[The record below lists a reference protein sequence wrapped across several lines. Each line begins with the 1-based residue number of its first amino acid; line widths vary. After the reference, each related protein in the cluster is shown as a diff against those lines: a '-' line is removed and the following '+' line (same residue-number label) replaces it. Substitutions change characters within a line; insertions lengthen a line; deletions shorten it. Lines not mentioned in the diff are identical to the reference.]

1 MINSMEI
8 MIKSYILKCVR
19 LGVGG
24 KCKLVSVG
32 VTSRDT
38 WCSLCH
44 ITAPGHTVISQH
56 EGVATHLDLTAAVLT

>member
-1 MINSMEI
+1 

-24 KCKLVSVG
+24 ECELVSVG

-56 EGVATHLDLTAAVLT
+56 EGVAIHT

>member
-1 MINSMEI
+1 
-8 MIKSYILKCVR
+8 MIKSHIRKCVR
-19 LGVGG
+19 LDVGG
-24 KCKLVSVG
+24 ECELVSIG

-56 EGVATHLDLTAAVLT
+56 EGVATHLDPTTAVLT

>member
-1 MINSMEI
+1 MKTPWKI
-8 MIKSYILKCVR
+8 MIKSHILKCVR

-24 KCKLVSVG
+24 ECELVSVG

-44 ITAPGHTVISQH
+44 ITAPGHTIISQH
-56 EGVATHLDLTAAVLT
+56 EGVATHLDITTPVLS